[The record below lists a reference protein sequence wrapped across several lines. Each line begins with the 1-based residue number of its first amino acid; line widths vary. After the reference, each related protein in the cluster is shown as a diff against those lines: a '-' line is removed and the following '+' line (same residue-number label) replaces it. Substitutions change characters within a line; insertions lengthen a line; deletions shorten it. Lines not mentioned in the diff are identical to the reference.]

1 MKLKEIMRKMLKLAK
16 NKTIKD
22 LRTKIEKAPNLEGI

>member
-16 NKTIKD
+16 NKTIKY
-22 LRTKIEKAPNLEGI
+22 LRIKIEKAPNLEGI

>member
-22 LRTKIEKAPNLEGI
+22 LRTTIEKTPNLEGN